1 MYETETADVIKR
13 RILARMDTE
22 TISTREGSFADTVIG
37 PVAVELSSALG
48 ALDAFFTL
56 AFPDAD
62 SGGVL
67 DLMGDRYG
75 LVRKEGTKARAT
87 ITLSGTA
94 GATIPAGTSFLTA
107 DGREYILTASVTIP
121 QSGQGEGA
129 LEAAEVGDGYNAD
142 AGDILRVYANVE
154 GLKGFSCADATGG
167 VDEESDADYYAR
179 IESHLQRPASSGNAY
194 YYEEL
199 ALEVPGVAYATATPR
214 EYGPGTVGVMVANA
228 DKQPVEEGVLTALQS
243 KIEEERLICDG
254 VRCYSVT
261 PLEVTVAVTV
271 VTDGSVTDVEVKAE
285 LESKLDT
292 YLKSIPLT
300 GDGRTVTYHQV
311 AYQLLSIA
319 GVTDYKVLT
328 LCGGQENVT
337 IPAKASPLLKSVEVT
352 VA

>member
-13 RILARMDTE
+13 RILARLDGE
-22 TISTREGSFADTVIG
+22 SISTREGSFADTVIG
-37 PVAVELSSALG
+37 PVAVELSNALG
-48 ALDAFFTL
+48 ALDAFFAL

-75 LVRKEGTKARAT
+75 LVRKAGTKARAT

-94 GATIPAGTSFLTA
+94 GVTIPTGTSFLTA
-107 DGREYILTASVTIP
+107 DGREYILTSAVTIP

-129 LEAAEVGDGYNAD
+129 LEAVEVGDGYNAD
-142 AGDILRVYANVE
+142 AGDILRVYANVD
-154 GLKGFSCADATGG
+154 GLKGFDCGAATGG
-167 VDEESDADYYAR
+167 VDAESDGNYFAR

-214 EYGPGTVGVMVANA
+214 EYGPGTVGIMVADA
-228 DKQPVEEGVLTALQS
+228 DKQPVEESVLTALQS

-254 VRCYSVT
+254 ACCYSVT
-261 PLEVTVAVTV
+261 TLEVTVTV
-271 VTDGSVTDVEVKAE
+271 QAVTDGSVSDQDIKTALV
-285 LESKLDT
+285 SKLDT

-300 GDGRTVTYHQV
+300 GNGRTVTYHQV
-311 AYQLLSIA
+311 AYQLLSIP
-319 GVTDYKVLT
+319 GVTDYVLLT
-328 LCGGQENVT
+328 LNGGVENVQ
-337 IPAKASPLLKSVEVT
+337 IPAKASPHLQSVEVT